1 MEIGEKKNKCAW
13 PTFFLIAGIGNIA
26 QVVGYKSGLLVGGGI
41 FGWLSSTVPWQRLFF
56 LLFLAYLGSAVL
68 VISPVFS
75 KLTKARPTLAT
86 NDDSISKGEEGR
98 ESEEGSKR
106 EQGARK
112 RRNQT
117 SNKPEVRTKSNN
129 AHRRSLLRIYF
140 AIYREKYQQILQSPG
155 TKWTIVYVLTYK
167 LGEQGIV
174 AIFPMFLIDQGV
186 SVSQTT
192 TLAGVWC
199 QAFSIAGSFFGGIIV
214 SPQKR

>member
-1 MEIGEKKNKCAW
+1 M
-13 PTFFLIAGIGNIA
+13 
-26 QVVGYKSGLLVGGGI
+26 VGYKSGLLVGGGI
-41 FGWLSSTVPWQRLFF
+41 LGWLSSSVPWQRLFF

-75 KLTKARPTLAT
+75 KLTEARPTLAST
-86 NDDSISKGEEGR
+86 KDDSISKREEGR
-98 ESEEGSKR
+98 ESEQGSKS
-106 EQGARK
+106 EQGAGK

-117 SNKPEVRTKSNN
+117 SAKPEVCTKSNN
-129 AHRRSLLRIYF
+129 AHRRSLFRIYF
-140 AIYREKYQQILQSPG
+140 DIYRDNYQRILQSPG

-186 SVSQTT
+186 SVSQTA
-192 TLAGVWC
+192 TLTGVWC
-199 QAFSIAGSFFGGIIV
+199 QACSIAGSVFGGIIV